1 MQSLVRA
8 LEVLEALNGSG
19 TKSSYSIAYLAQKLS
34 LPPSTIFRLLQTLCA
49 KKYAIKDEKS
59 HEYMLGPA
67 LIPLGITARNNLHLQ
82 NFAYPILEKLVGQ
95 TAADAFLVIPSGNRG
110 LVLEH
115 IDSRNSLRVLE
126 NFGFELDLHC
136 GAIRKTL
143 LAYQSKEF
151 IEAYIDTV
159 IGDPQAFP
167 KTDARTLLDTLAE
180 IRKDG
185 IAVSHSDY
193 INGAAGIGAPVFDD
207 GGRLIASIG
216 IITPES
222 KAAAGNRLEELTQ
235 AVKNAASELSAL
247 MGYRRE

>member
-1 MQSLVRA
+1 MMQSLVRA

-34 LPPSTIFRLLQTLCA
+34 LPPSTVIRLLQTLCA
-49 KKYAIKDEKS
+49 KHYVLKDEKS

-95 TAADAFLVIPSGNRG
+95 TAADAFLVIPSGNKG

-115 IDSRNSLRVLE
+115 INSRNSLRVLE

-136 GAIRKTL
+136 GAMRKTL

-151 IEAYIDTV
+151 IENYIGAV
-159 IGDPQAFP
+159 INSPNAFP
-167 KTDARTLLDTLAE
+167 KTDAGTLLDALAK
-180 IRKDG
+180 IRKEG
-185 IAVSHSDY
+185 AAVSHSDY
-193 INGAAGIGAPVFDD
+193 ISNAAGIGAPVFNSD
-207 GGRLIASIG
+207 GKLIASIG

-222 KAAAGNRLEELTQ
+222 KVSAGNKIQELTRV
-235 AVKNAASELSAL
+235 VKNAAAELSLL
-247 MGYRRE
+247 MGYRA

>member
-1 MQSLVRA
+1 MMQSLVRA
-8 LEVLEALNGSG
+8 LEVLEALSGG

-34 LPPSTIFRLLQTLCA
+34 LPPSTTFRLLQTLCA
-49 KKYAIKDEKS
+49 KKYALKDEKS

-95 TAADAFLVIPSGNRG
+95 TAADAFLVIPAGNKG

-115 IDSRNSLRVLE
+115 INSRNSLRVLE

-143 LAYQSKEF
+143 LAYQTEDF
-151 IEAYIDTV
+151 IENYIATV
-159 IGDPQAFP
+159 VVGPHAFP
-167 KTDARTLLDTLAE
+167 KTDAGTLRDTLAK

-185 IAVSHSDY
+185 VAVSHSDY
-193 INGAAGIGAPVFDD
+193 ISGAVGIGAPVFDSD
-207 GGRLIASIG
+207 GELIASIG

-222 KAAAGNRLEELTQ
+222 KVSAGNRLEELTGT
-235 AVKNAASELSAL
+235 VKNAASELSML
-247 MGYRRE
+247 MGCRGK